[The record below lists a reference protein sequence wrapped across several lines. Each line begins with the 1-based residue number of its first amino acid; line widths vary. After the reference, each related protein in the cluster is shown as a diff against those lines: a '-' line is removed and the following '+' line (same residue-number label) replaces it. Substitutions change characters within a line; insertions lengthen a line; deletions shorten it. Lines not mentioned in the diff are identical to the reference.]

1 AVRLRV
7 QHARQDGSDQR
18 GDLAVPRFVRV
29 QRAGGARD
37 HVADMDEA
45 DAARAERQRLGAQAL
60 AQRPDPAL
68 GPGAEPV
75 TAGTLGDADT
85 TGRWWSSAP
94 PSTRALRGWTPS
106 SPAHRDSSGATPP
119 MSIVQSDPSAAVV
132 G

>member
-45 DAARAERQRLGAQAL
+45 DAARAERQRLAAQAL

-75 TAGTLGDADT
+75 TAEALGDAGYHLPVLVLG
-85 TGRWWSSAP
+85 GRLDA
-94 PSTRALRGWTPS
+94 RVEGLE
-106 SPAHRDSSGATPP
+106 HLL
-119 MSIVQSDPSAAVV
+119 
-132 G
+132 